1 MNETSLRS
9 MIGHAGVVRK
19 PAADS
24 PGESEPEY
32 QAASYG
38 RVGLRP
44 QVMLEIAQ
52 ASGYREVLPYIDLRG
67 IATSDPKR
75 GFELRFS
82 DQKWIV
88 QGQNLDVCY
97 RYLKQNR
104 LEALQEASRTEVL
117 SMPPDV
123 PLIHSIRVIKK

>member
-1 MNETSLRS
+1 MSESSLRS
-9 MIGHAGVVRK
+9 VVGHVGIVRK
-19 PAADS
+19 LSADI
-24 PGESEPEY
+24 PKETEPEY
-32 QAASYG
+32 RAASFG

-44 QVMLEIAQ
+44 QVMLEIVQ
-52 ASGYREVLPYIDLRG
+52 ASGYREVFPYLDLRG
-67 IATSDPKR
+67 IATSDPKL